1 MFTYIGVPL
10 GHDFVLENLRGHVAH
25 CPSHLNQVL
34 FFFKEKIYS
43 WILNAD

>member
-25 CPSHLNQVL
+25 QVL